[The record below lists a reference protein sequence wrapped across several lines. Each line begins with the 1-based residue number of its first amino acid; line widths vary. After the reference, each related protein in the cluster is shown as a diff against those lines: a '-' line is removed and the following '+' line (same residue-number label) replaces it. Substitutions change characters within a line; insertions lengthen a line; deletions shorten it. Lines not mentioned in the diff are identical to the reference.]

1 MVGAMASQLV
11 TEEAVRRACLEAAA
25 RGEPISHILDEYLH
39 VNFLLEQEAAD
50 RAASHRTEEEPGEW
64 WVAAGARPPAGRHR
78 AVS

>member
-1 MVGAMASQLV
+1 MPHEEV

-39 VNFLLEQEAAD
+39 VNFVLEQEASD
-50 RAASHRTEEEPGEW
+50 RAASHRTEDEPGEW
-64 WVAAGARPPAGRHR
+64 WIAAGARPAAGRHR